1 MASMLLFEKIAE
13 SQGINP
19 ASLKFYTAMRG
30 KQYNSSMAV
39 LAATKLEL
47 KDPSEIKEEYVVVL
61 DTTSR
66 RYACLPKHVKD
77 NVIAVVESSAAPYA
91 DTEKKDS
98 NDSDVLAVID
108 HHAAAPGDDFIHGK
122 FEDIRKTASCASI
135 LYEYL
140 TSPSINWKID
150 KKDELERKL
159 ATAMVF
165 GLFVDTGNPAGL
177 TRLNLPSE
185 DWKMLND
192 VREIYDAEFIANVG
206 KKDYDISLYMKLR
219 DGDLLS
225 LCDGRHQVLLYPKA
239 EDDITLSQMA
249 NVATWFGGLDTFMLL
264 APLSKEIDGKKYS
277 LKGRSLSQQISIV
290 NLMNSVF
297 PNDTGAI
304 RGRREMGGGY
314 ISNTPQIYEITER
327 VQDFDRKIGFKK

>member
-1 MASMLLFEKIAE
+1 
-13 SQGINP
+13 
-19 ASLKFYTAMRG
+19 
-30 KQYNSSMAV
+30 
-39 LAATKLEL
+39 
-47 KDPSEIKEEYVVVL
+47 
-61 DTTSR
+61 
-66 RYACLPKHVKD
+66 
-77 NVIAVVESSAAPYA
+77 
-91 DTEKKDS
+91 
-98 NDSDVLAVID
+98 
-108 HHAAAPGDDFIHGK
+108 
-122 FEDIRKTASCASI
+122 
-135 LYEYL
+135 
-140 TSPSINWKID
+140 
-150 KKDELERKL
+150 
-159 ATAMVF
+159 MVF

-314 ISNTPQIYEITER
+314 ISNTPRFTR
-327 VQDFDRKIGFKK
+327 